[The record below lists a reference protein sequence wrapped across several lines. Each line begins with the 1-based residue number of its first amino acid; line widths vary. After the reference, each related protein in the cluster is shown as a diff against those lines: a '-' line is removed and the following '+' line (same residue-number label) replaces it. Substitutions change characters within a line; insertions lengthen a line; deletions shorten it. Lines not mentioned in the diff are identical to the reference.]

1 VTIEHDRID
10 DIARLRVM
18 GDFLARRDIDVLT
31 AMVADYVR
39 DTQCASI
46 EIDLALVFKISQPA
60 AAALGAMKDM
70 ASSHHKALRIV
81 GTHGKVREELQ
92 REGVLS
98 PGSEEAAP

>member
-1 VTIEHDRID
+1 MTIEHDLID
-10 DIARLRVM
+10 DVARTRVV
-18 GDFLARRDIDVLT
+18 GDLLTPPDNDLLAAI
-31 AMVADYVR
+31 VADHVR
-39 DTQCASI
+39 DARCSSI

-81 GTHGKVREELQ
+81 GAHGKVREELQ

-98 PGSEEAAP
+98 PSSEEAAP